1 MSNPTVVQLY
11 GIYHWPPTQRER
23 ERERES
29 ILNFLVKEAERKE
42 KRTL

>member
-11 GIYHWPPTQRER
+11 GIYHWPPRER
-23 ERERES
+23 ERERER

>member
-1 MSNPTVVQLY
+1 MVYTTGLP
-11 GIYHWPPTQRER
+11 HRERER